1 MFEWIIV
8 WHKLTTTEVMCSQNL
23 SLPSAFKT
31 INDTYSYPKGYIN
44 PTIESAK
51 LRKDYCL

>member
-1 MFEWIIV
+1 MLEWIIV
-8 WHKLTTTEVMCSQNL
+8 WHKLTTTVVMCSQNL